1 MSNITIEVVITI
13 ILVGVAAYTLF
24 NSFRKKS
31 SGKCDCCSDGK
42 SKRKFSR

>member
-1 MSNITIEVVITI
+1 MTIEVVITI
-13 ILVGVAAYTLF
+13 ILVVAAAYILF
-24 NSFRKKS
+24 SNFRKKS